1 MKKSKHSNRVFQVKI
16 GDCTEVEFTPHAILR
31 LLQRGIM
38 ASDVISALK
47 HPKKKR
53 TPADF
58 PHKGILW
65 KKSEKKILCV
75 IYQINED
82 RLIVIT
88 AYWK

>member
-1 MKKSKHSNRVFQVKI
+1 MKKRNHSDRVFQVKI
-16 GDCTEVEFTPHAILR
+16 GDCTEVEFSPHAILR
-31 LLQRGIM
+31 LHQRGL
-38 ASDVISALK
+38 AATDVISALK

-53 TPADF
+53 SPADF

-65 KKSEKKILCV
+65 KKSTKKTLCV